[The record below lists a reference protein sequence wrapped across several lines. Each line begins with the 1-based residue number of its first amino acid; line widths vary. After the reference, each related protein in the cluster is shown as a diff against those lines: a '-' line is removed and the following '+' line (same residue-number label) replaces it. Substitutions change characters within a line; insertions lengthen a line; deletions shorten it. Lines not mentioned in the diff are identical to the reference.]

1 MSQIKFEVV
10 FDEKNATASINKI
23 SSSVQDMKSQ
33 TEKASTHTKSFGS
46 SLLKLAAAAGG
57 AYAAIRVASNTVKAM
72 WSNAIEAERVSK
84 NLATAL
90 EMTGRGGAEAAN
102 HFEKFATA
110 IQRETIYSAGAIKS
124 ASTLLIQLTSLST
137 EGIEKATKASIGLA
151 SAMGVDLNSAAM
163 LIAKAMEGNV
173 GALSRYGF
181 KIDETL
187 PKEEALAKLLD
198 EIAGLYGRATAEV
211 NTTFG
216 ALEQLKNVW
225 GDLLEEVGLAIVKN
239 EEFIKVIKDLSKEII
254 EFSSSEDFHIYLS
267 ALAEEIAAVIKGL
280 RDMAGWIVNVGK
292 TVGAF
297 VGAGKSMSK
306 VDRELAESQKKLA
319 ESIRRASEAGYEGYQ
334 RVQGLITA
342 EKKQTEEVKKAIP
355 VRQKS
360 TEQIKKEAEELEKL
374 RDRIQ
379 AVVDQADP
387 AAKKQ
392 RELSQVMRDTYR
404 AVMQGKLGFEEL
416 MRVSMAVA
424 KLRPPLQPMLLTET
438 VRLVPIE
445 LEKTKLSLEEILNL
459 SPQINEMPRSWHE
472 SFTEFFLSTSERLT
486 GFIEIFQ
493 SALGIMDNAFSQS
506 QKNREI
512 KLDNEYKKRL
522 QRINQTVTDEKERA
536 KLITALDAEYDI
548 KRRALQH
555 SQAKKQKAF
564 SLAQAIIN
572 IHEAITKALAQG
584 GAILGPIMAAVVAA
598 AGAIQIKAIMS
609 QPIPLAKGAVFERPT
624 EFLTSSGGHYLAG
637 EAGTEILLP
646 EKRLRDII
654 RSEVSG
660 REGIINV
667 TMPIEIQF
675 GSSTI
680 RREVVA
686 AVNMAAG
693 RGELRLPAERVL
705 V

>member
-10 FDEKNATASINKI
+10 FDEKNATATINKV
-23 SSSVQDMKSQ
+23 SNSVQEMKSH

-57 AYAAIRVASNTVKAM
+57 AYAAIRVASNTIKAM

-84 NLATAL
+84 NLSASL

-110 IQRETIYSAGAIKS
+110 VQRETIYSDEAIKS

-137 EGIEKATKASIGLA
+137 QGIEKATKASIGLA
-151 SAMGVDLNSAAM
+151 SVMGVDLNSAAM

-225 GDLLEEVGLAIVKN
+225 GDTLEAAGKAITEN
-239 EEFIKVIKDLSKEII
+239 EEFISSIKNLSASLIEFTESEQFTNFFGTLSQLLTTAIERMERAINVLTKFDETIRNFIKGGDYITKTSKEWLEIYTEFDPVLNRVIK
-254 EFSSSEDFHIYLS
+254 
-267 ALAEEIAAVIKGL
+267 V
-280 RDMAGWIVNVGK
+280 
-292 TVGAF
+292 
-297 VGAGKSMSK
+297 AGKADVK
-306 VDRELAESQKKLA
+306 LQEL
-319 ESIRRASEAGYEGYQ
+319 
-334 RVQGLITA
+334 TA
-342 EKKQTEEVKKAIP
+342 TEKNEIDINKGGIP
-355 VRQKS
+355 IRQKS
-360 TEQIKKEAEELEKL
+360 AEQIKKEAEELKKL

-379 AVVDQADP
+379 GVVDQADP

-392 RELSQVMRDTYR
+392 RELNQVMSDTYR
-404 AVMQGKLGFEEL
+404 AVMQEKLGFEEL
-416 MRVSMAVA
+416 ILVSIAVG
-424 KLRPPLQPMLLTET
+424 KLRPLEPMLET
-438 VRLVPIE
+438 VKLIPVE
-445 LEKTKLSLEEILNL
+445 LEKTKKGLQEILNL
-459 SPQINEMPRSWHE
+459 SPQVNEMPKSWLE
-472 SFTEFFLSTSERLT
+472 SFTEFFISTSERLT
-486 GFIEIFQ
+486 GFIGLFQ
-493 SALGIMDNAFSQS
+493 SALGIMDSAFSQS

-522 QRINQTVTDEKERA
+522 QRINQTVSNEEERA
-536 KLITALDAEYDI
+536 KLIMALDAEYDL

-572 IHEAITKALAQG
+572 VHEAITKALAQG

-598 AGAIQIKAIMS
+598 AGAVQIKAIMS
-609 QPIPLAKGAVFERPT
+609 QPVPLARGAVFEKPT

-646 EKRLRDII
+646 ERRLRDII
-654 RSEVSG
+654 RSEISP
-660 REGIINV
+660 REGLMNI

-680 RREVVA
+680 RREMVA
-686 AVNMAAG
+686 AVNLAAG

>member
-1 MSQIKFEVV
+1 MAQIKFEVI
-10 FDEKNATASINKI
+10 FDEKNATATI
-23 SSSVQDMKSQ
+23 SKVSNSVQEMKNQ

-46 SLLKLAAAAGG
+46 SLLKLATAAGG

-110 IQRETIYSAGAIKS
+110 IQRETIYGDEAIKS

-151 SAMGVDLNSAAM
+151 SVMGVDLNSAAM

-225 GDLLEEVGLAIVKN
+225 GDLLEEVGNAIVKN

-267 ALAEEIAAVIKGL
+267 ALAEEITAVIKGL

-319 ESIRRASEAGYEGYQ
+319 DSIRRASEAGYEGYQ
-334 RVQGLITA
+334 RVQGLLTV
-342 EKKQTEEVKKAIP
+342 EKKETEEVKKAIP
-355 VRQKS
+355 VRIES
-360 TEQIKKEAEELEKL
+360 AEQIKKEAEELEKL

-392 RELSQVMRDTYR
+392 RELNQVMSDTYR

-416 MRVSMAVA
+416 MRVSIAVG
-424 KLRPPLQPMLLTET
+424 KLRPLQPMLET

-445 LEKTKLSLEEILNL
+445 LEKTKLGLEEILNL
-459 SPQINEMPRSWHE
+459 SPQINEMPRSWLE
-472 SFTEFFLSTSERLT
+472 SFTEFFLSTSERLA
-486 GFIEIFQ
+486 GFIELFQ

-680 RREVVA
+680 RREMVA
-686 AVNMAAG
+686 AVNLAAG

>member
-1 MSQIKFEVV
+1 MAQIKFEVI
-10 FDEKNATASINKI
+10 FDEKNATATI
-23 SSSVQDMKSQ
+23 SKVSNSVQEMKNQ
-33 TEKASTHTKSFGS
+33 TEKASTHTKGFGS
-46 SLLKLAAAAGG
+46 SLLKLATAAGG
-57 AYAAIRVASNTVKAM
+57 AYAAIRVASNTIKAM

-110 IQRETIYSAGAIKS
+110 IQRETIYGDEAIKS

-137 EGIEKATKASIGLA
+137 EGIEKATRASVGLA
-151 SAMGVDLNSAAM
+151 SVMGVDLNSAAM

-216 ALEQLKNVW
+216 ALEQLKNIW
-225 GDLLEEVGLAIVKN
+225 GDTLEEVGLAIVKN

-254 EFSSSEDFHIYLS
+254 EFTSSEDFHLYLS

-280 RDMAGWIVNVGK
+280 RDMAGWIVGVGN

-306 VDRELAESQKKLA
+306 VDKELAESQKKLA
-319 ESIRRASEAGYEGYQ
+319 DAIRRASEAGYDGYQ

-379 AVVDQADP
+379 GVIDQADP
-387 AAKKQ
+387 AAKKM
-392 RELSQVMRDTYR
+392 RELNAVMHDTYL
-404 AVMQGKLGFEEL
+404 ATMQGKLGFEEL
-416 MRVSMAVA
+416 MKVSIAVG
-424 KLRPPLQPMLLTET
+424 KLRPLQPMLET

-445 LEKTKLSLEEILNL
+445 LEKTKFGLEEILNL
-459 SPQINEMPRSWHE
+459 SPQVNEMPRSWHE
-472 SFTEFFLSTSERLT
+472 SFTEFFLSTSERLA
-486 GFIEIFQ
+486 GFIELFQ

-522 QRINQTVTDEKERA
+522 QKINQTVTDEKERA

-680 RREVVA
+680 RREMVA

>member
-1 MSQIKFEVV
+1 MAQIKFEVV
-10 FDEKNATASINKI
+10 FDEKNATATINKV
-23 SSSVQDMKSQ
+23 SNSVQEMKSH

-46 SLLKLAAAAGG
+46 SLLKLATAAGG

-110 IQRETIYSAGAIKS
+110 IQRETIYGDEAIKS

-137 EGIEKATKASIGLA
+137 EGIEKATRASVGLA
-151 SAMGVDLNSAAM
+151 SVMGVDLNSAAM

-187 PKEEALAKLLD
+187 PKEEALAKMLD
-198 EIAGLYGRATAEV
+198 EIAGLYGRATAET

-216 ALEQLKNVW
+216 ALQQLKEIW
-225 GDLLEEVGLAIVKN
+225 GDTLEAAGKAITENEAFISSIKKLSASLIKFTESEQFTNFFGTLSQLLTTAIERMERAINVFTKFDETIRNFIKDGDYITKTSKEWLEIYTEFDPVLNRVIKVAGKADVKLQELTATEKN
-239 EEFIKVIKDLSKEII
+239 EIDIN
-254 EFSSSEDFHIYLS
+254 
-267 ALAEEIAAVIKGL
+267 KG
-280 RDMAGWIVNVGK
+280 G
-292 TVGAF
+292 
-297 VGAGKSMSK
+297 
-306 VDRELAESQKKLA
+306 
-319 ESIRRASEAGYEGYQ
+319 
-334 RVQGLITA
+334 
-342 EKKQTEEVKKAIP
+342 IP
-355 VRQKS
+355 IRQKS
-360 TEQIKKEAEELEKL
+360 AEQIKKEAEELEKL

-379 AVVDQADP
+379 GVIDQADP
-387 AAKKQ
+387 AAKKM
-392 RELSQVMRDTYR
+392 RELNAVMHDTYL
-404 AVMQGKLGFEEL
+404 ATMQGKLGFEEL
-416 MRVSMAVA
+416 MKVSIAVG
-424 KLRPPLQPMLLTET
+424 KLRPLQPMLET

-445 LEKTKLSLEEILNL
+445 LEKTKLGLEEILNL

-472 SFTEFFLSTSERLT
+472 SFTEFFLSTSERLA
-486 GFIEIFQ
+486 GFIELFQ

-522 QRINQTVTDEKERA
+522 QKINQTVTDEKERA

-680 RREVVA
+680 RREMVA